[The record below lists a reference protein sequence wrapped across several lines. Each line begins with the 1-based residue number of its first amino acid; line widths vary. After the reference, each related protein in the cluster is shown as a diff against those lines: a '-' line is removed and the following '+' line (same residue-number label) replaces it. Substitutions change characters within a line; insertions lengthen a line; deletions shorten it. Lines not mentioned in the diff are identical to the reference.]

1 MKNGTKH
8 FILRGIWYLV
18 GVILFFSPVALFQ
31 KLIIL
36 FFHISGRMD
45 IHGMCLRSTINSLI
59 VGKLSVSLSISL
71 VALIMLTVA
80 TVFLGPLFCGF
91 LCPVGALP
99 EYLSRLIPDKCKIGW
114 SRFINPTPVRYGFF
128 AAFILAPFI
137 VGSSIC
143 CAYCNF
149 TFFQTLLDGGFW
161 GSFGILGSTIIVT
174 ALLWLV
180 LFGLFTKGGRGFCS
194 FMCPIGAYQNLIYS
208 LTSKLPFVFKL
219 RIDHEKCVSCGICV
233 KKCPMGA
240 LYVDGKGQLKHQI
253 HTCILCLQCKAE
265 CPKQAISY
273 GLKRSRKRVVNNAA
287 ES

>member
-8 FILRGIWYLV
+8 FMLRGIWYIV
-18 GVILFFSPVALFQ
+18 GAALFFSPVALFQ
-31 KLIIL
+31 KLMIT
-36 FFHISGRMD
+36 FFHINGRMD
-45 IHGMCLRSTINSLI
+45 IHGMCLRSSISNL
-59 VGKLSVSLSISL
+59 VLGKLSMSLSISL
-71 VALIMLTVA
+71 IALIMLTIA
-80 TVFLGPLFCGF
+80 AVFFGPLFCGS

-99 EYLSRLIPDKCKIGW
+99 EYLSKIIPDKFKIDW

-128 AAFILAPFI
+128 AAFILSPFI

-149 TFFQTLLDGGFW
+149 TFFQTLLNGGLW
-161 GSFGILGSTIIVT
+161 GNFGILGSTTIIT
-174 ALLWLV
+174 ALLWLI

-219 RIDHEKCVSCGICV
+219 RIDHEKCVSCGVCV

-240 LYVDGKGQLKHQI
+240 LYIGDKGQLKLQI
-253 HTCILCLQCKAE
+253 NSCILCRQCKAE

-273 GLKRSRKRVVNNAA
+273 GLKDLRKKAINNAP